1 MKLFGT
7 SSTPTNCVVMYIFKL
22 QSFSFLFQC
31 SNLAYN
37 DDILGNSTI
46 TLNVHKLH
54 YSSCYLF
61 IFCKTSSFTTKSFLH
76 CYNFGIV
83 FITPVLLLRSTYSH
97 KASLINCQ
105 LQIEAGSISDTPQI
119 TMFYSRSIWGTSD
132 YEGSFLTTAKPV
144 VALIR
149 YATTHIFST
158 SHSVPVVV
166 FIFKA
171 DLLSLFN

>member
-1 MKLFGT
+1 MY
-7 SSTPTNCVVMYIFKL
+7 TNF
-22 QSFSFLFQC
+22 
-31 SNLAYN
+31 
-37 DDILGNSTI
+37 I
-46 TLNVHKLH
+46 TRHVI
-54 YSSCYLF
+54 YLF
-61 IFCKTSSFTTKSFLH
+61 FCKTSSFTTKSFLH

-144 VALIR
+144 VAPYSIR
-149 YATTHIFST
+149 YNTYFLNITFGTCSCIYF
-158 SHSVPVVV
+158 
-166 FIFKA
+166 
-171 DLLSLFN
+171 